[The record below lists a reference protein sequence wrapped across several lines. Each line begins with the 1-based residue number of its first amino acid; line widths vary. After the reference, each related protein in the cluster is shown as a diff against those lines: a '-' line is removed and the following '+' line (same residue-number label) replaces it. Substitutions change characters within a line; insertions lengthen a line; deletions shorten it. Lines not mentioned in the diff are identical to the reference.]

1 MNYSTIVLFVLFG
14 WAACSPPAASNEA
27 TAAASAEGMTV
38 YQNHC
43 SGCHGL
49 NLEGNS
55 ATTLIKT
62 DWQYGRSKNNF
73 KRNITYGIAGVDMP
87 AFKDMLQP
95 RQIEAV
101 AEYIVTSQ
109 TEAPNVVRKI
119 PTQLSTTAYLLQ
131 VEQIASE
138 GLVVPWAIEFIN
150 EYTALISERPGRV
163 RWLVNGKLGD
173 SITGLPIPHRA
184 SSTGGLMDI
193 ALDPDYTQNGWV
205 YLAYSHTEGATND
218 KEAPALTKVI
228 RGKIQNNQWT
238 DPQTLFAADAT
249 LYPVKGNR
257 WGCRFLFDNSG
268 YLYFTIGDMAQAMDA
283 QDLSKATGKVYRI
296 YPDGSIP
303 ADNPFRDDPNALP
316 AIFTMGNRNTQGLA
330 QHPETGAIW
339 STDHGPMGGDELN
352 ILTQGSNYGWPIVTY
367 GVDYSGEIVS
377 ELTEKEGMEPPIK
390 QWTPS
395 PGLSTATFCTSPLFP
410 AWNNHL
416 LIGALALEELK
427 LLTLSGESVSQEE
440 VIIKNLGRV
449 RDVKFGPDGALYVV
463 LNKPDVIL
471 RLSPKPESL

>member
-1 MNYSTIVLFVLFG
+1 
-14 WAACSPPAASNEA
+14 
-27 TAAASAEGMTV
+27 
-38 YQNHC
+38 
-43 SGCHGL
+43 
-49 NLEGNS
+49 
-55 ATTLIKT
+55 
-62 DWQYGRSKNNF
+62 
-73 KRNITYGIAGVDMP
+73 
-87 AFKDMLQP
+87 
-95 RQIEAV
+95 
-101 AEYIVTSQ
+101 
-109 TEAPNVVRKI
+109 
-119 PTQLSTTAYLLQ
+119 
-131 VEQIASE
+131 
-138 GLVVPWAIEFIN
+138 
-150 EYTALISERPGRV
+150 
-163 RWLVNGKLGD
+163 
-173 SITGLPIPHRA
+173 
-184 SSTGGLMDI
+184 MDI

-449 RDVKFGPDGALYVV
+449 RDVKFGPDGALYIV

-471 RLSPKPESL
+471 RLTPKPESL